1 MTLEELYQI
10 LTSDKPS
17 IGIIENEERVFEF
30 VPKLRECKN
39 FSQNSVW
46 HIYDVY
52 QHILHVVD
60 GVDNILPL
68 RLAALFHDVGKP
80 ETYFED
86 ERGGHFPN
94 HWVVSRDAFREFAKE
109 NNMDLD
115 TQLLVSK
122 LIFYHDISIDK
133 LTDAGVRQLLEV
145 FTKEELKM
153 LFNLKRADLLA
164 QNSAFHN
171 LLDNYD
177 KQESS
182 LIKKYSK

>member
-1 MTLEELYQI
+1 MTLDELYKI
-10 LTSDKPS
+10 LTSDIPS
-17 IGIIENEERVFEF
+17 KGIVENEERVFEF
-30 VPKLRECKN
+30 IPKLKECKN

-46 HIYDVY
+46 HVYDVY
-52 QHILHVVD
+52 EHILHVLD

-80 ETYFED
+80 DTYFED
-86 ERGGHFPN
+86 DKGGHFPN
-94 HWVVSRDAFREFAKE
+94 HWVVSREAFREFAEK
-109 NNMDLD
+109 NNIDLD

-133 LTDAGVRQLLEV
+133 LTDDGVRQLLEV

-164 QNSAFHN
+164 QNSEYHY
-171 LLDNYD
+171 LLNNYD
-177 KQESS
+177 KQENA
-182 LIKKYSK
+182 LIKKYI